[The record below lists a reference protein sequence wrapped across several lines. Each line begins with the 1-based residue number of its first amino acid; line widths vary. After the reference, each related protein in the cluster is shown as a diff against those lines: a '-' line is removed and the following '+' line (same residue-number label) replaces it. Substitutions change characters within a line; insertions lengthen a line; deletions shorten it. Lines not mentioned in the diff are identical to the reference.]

1 MTLWSGT
8 RAQAC
13 ARIWSVYEITITARS
28 SWTSTDLE
36 SLPCIQNP
44 KLVECRFYFG
54 DFSLLLVSRDS
65 APNLPNRQV

>member
-8 RAQAC
+8 RAQAY
-13 ARIWSVYEITITARS
+13 ARIWSAYEITIIARS

-36 SLPCIQNP
+36 SRSCIQNP
-44 KLVECRFYFG
+44 KLVEYRFYFG
-54 DFSLLLVSRDS
+54 EFSLLLVSRES